1 MDAPWNLRYS
11 RTKISFDQIANSTV
25 IASLRETLPQI
36 DTVILFGI
44 AACGKTSPNAEPS
57 MLKVDS
63 AQ

>member
-1 MDAPWNLRYS
+1 M
-11 RTKISFDQIANSTV
+11 ISFDQIANSTG

-44 AACGKTSPNAEPS
+44 AACGKTSPSVEPS